1 MLSFHVESWSAIA
14 PGLESR
20 DDWECWLQHPVAI
33 NEPLGKIPLKTI
45 PAMLRRRFNTL
56 GKCAMGAA
64 MPLVDGIHTI
74 PSIFASRHGDTEL
87 TFSLLKAMA
96 QDEPMSPTG
105 FSLAVHNAVSGL
117 FSIARKDT
125 SEVTSIAAMEGL
137 VLQTFFEAIGQLQC
151 VEKVL
156 CVIYD
161 TPLPDFYK
169 NHCADATESF
179 PYAIAMILGSREGT
193 SYSLEQMKAV
203 PQRNSSDLS
212 PLNSDPLALLGLL
225 AGISDE
231 IELTQNGGNW
241 RFSRLDSKC

>member
-20 DDWECWLQHPVAI
+20 DEWERWLQHPVAI
-33 NEPLGKIPLKTI
+33 NEPLGKIQLKNI
-45 PAMLRRRFNTL
+45 PVLLRRRFNTL

-64 MPLVDGIHTI
+64 MPLVEGIHAI

-87 TFSLLKAMA
+87 TFSLLKAMG

-105 FSLAVHNAVSGL
+105 FSLAVHNEVSGL

-137 VLQTFFEAIGQLQC
+137 LLQTLFEAIGQLQC

-161 TPLPDFYK
+161 IPLPDFYK
-169 NHCADATESF
+169 NHCTDATESF
-179 PYAIAMILGSREGT
+179 PYAIAMILGSKDGI
-193 SYSLEQMKAV
+193 SCSLEQTTAV
-203 PQRNSSDLS
+203 AQHNLSDS
-212 PLNSDPLALLGLL
+212 NPLNSEPLALLGLL
-225 AGISDE
+225 TGITDE
-231 IELTQNGGNW
+231 LELSQSGGNW
-241 RFSRLDSKC
+241 RLTRLDS